1 MRIVEGLRGRVPMQM
16 ELVMAWVV
24 FDRGVRFAEQ
34 FDLEAPLDRWKQVRG
49 EIHQEICEQGYD
61 RERRTFTQYYGS
73 KELDASISNLGLT
86 LLSAS
91 STDAD
96 EGEENYGT

>member
-49 EIHQEICEQGYD
+49 EIH
-61 RERRTFTQYYGS
+61 
-73 KELDASISNLGLT
+73 
-86 LLSAS
+86 
-91 STDAD
+91 
-96 EGEENYGT
+96 